1 MLGFFFVGLGIR
13 DSIQGN
19 GPNTMMQIGFA
30 LWLSIVLKW
39 LLWDTLRSSWAEY
52 KEHRNSLLTT
62 IKNSD
67 E

>member
-1 MLGFFFVGLGIR
+1 MLGAFFVGCGIK

-19 GPNTMMQIGFA
+19 GPNTLMQIGFA
-30 LWLSIVLKW
+30 LWLAIFLKW
-39 LLWDTLRSSWAEY
+39 FFWDAFQSSWAQY